1 MIASI
6 DTHVHSIASGHAF
19 NTITEIISWANRKKI
34 DLVCITDH
42 GPSMKGASHAEYF
55 EMLPEVPLR
64 MQRCLCLMGCE
75 CNILD
80 SLGHI
85 DLDDTFLKN
94 LDIVLIGLHRLT
106 PYPLQSTTEMNTS
119 GIVNAMKNP
128 YVDIVAHPYSEAFPV
143 DIELLVQAAAR
154 YSCMLELNC
163 RVFSNTSDV
172 SRLSETYGRALE
184 LCAKLG
190 VNVVIGTDAH
200 IVSKLGDISPLQP
213 IKRAMDACQ
222 NVIVRDSKTLLD
234 ALSKKR
240 GRYKIDKM
248 LE

>member
-1 MIASI
+1 MLASI

-19 NTITEIISWANRKKI
+19 NTTNEILSWANKNKI

-42 GPSMKGASHAEYF
+42 GPSMKGAPHAGYF
-55 EMLPEVPLR
+55 EMMPEVPLR
-64 MQRCLCLMGCE
+64 TQRCLCLMGCE

-80 SLGHI
+80 SYGRI

-94 LDIVLIGLHRLT
+94 LDIVLVGLHRLT
-106 PYPLQSTTEMNTS
+106 PYSHQSTTEMNTS

-143 DIELLVQAAAR
+143 DINIVVKAAAR

-163 RVFSNTSDV
+163 RIFSNTPDTT
-172 SRLSETYGRALE
+172 LLTETYGRALE
-184 LCAKLG
+184 LCTNFG
-190 VNVVIGTDAH
+190 VSVVIGTDAH

-213 IKRAMDACQ
+213 IKAAMDAYR
-222 NVIVRDSKTLLD
+222 NVIVSDAKTLIEIL
-234 ALSKKR
+234 LRKR
-240 GRYKIDKM
+240 ARPKIDKIR
-248 LE
+248 E